1 MKKIRVHELAKKKNL
16 TSAEV
21 IKLLKKK
28 GLKKITASSSVDPDI
43 LDKKPGKRPPENNIS
58 QIFPVSL
65 GSGALA
71 SKAMRITALK
81 KENPVPRPSKRDA
94 SKGAGPKRSAAKAAS
109 MSNPDKEQGKGK
121 RFPYDLVAAIAS
133 IVALLLVGAV
143 YFGQRSDR
151 AALADVDSGLGE
163 VQGTVAE
170 LKDNV
175 TRNQAAIMDIND
187 KIISSDAA
195 SLKSRLKSEATVL
208 KALSGNFKEPLRS
221 GIDNLADGLSA
232 L

>member
-1 MKKIRVHELAKKKNL
+1 
-16 TSAEV
+16 
-21 IKLLKKK
+21 
-28 GLKKITASSSVDPDI
+28 
-43 LDKKPGKRPPENNIS
+43 
-58 QIFPVSL
+58 
-65 GSGALA
+65 
-71 SKAMRITALK
+71 
-81 KENPVPRPSKRDA
+81 
-94 SKGAGPKRSAAKAAS
+94 
-109 MSNPDKEQGKGK
+109 MSNPDKEKGKGK

-143 YFGQRSDR
+143 YIGQRSDR

-170 LKDNV
+170 LKNDV

-187 KIISSDAA
+187 KIVSSDTV

-208 KALSGNFKEPLRS
+208 RALSGNFKEPLRA